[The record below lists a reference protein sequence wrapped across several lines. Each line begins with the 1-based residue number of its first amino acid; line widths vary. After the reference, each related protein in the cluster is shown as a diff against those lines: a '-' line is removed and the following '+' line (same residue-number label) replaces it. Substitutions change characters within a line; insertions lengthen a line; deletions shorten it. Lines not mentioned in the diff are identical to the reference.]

1 MAASHKVIKRNGEM
15 KDFCIDRI
23 INAISKAMINSK
35 EGSLS
40 LASDV
45 ANDVYEKL
53 TSDYFANKENPTV
66 EKIQDL
72 AEDELMSKG
81 FKQTAKHYITYR
93 NMRTSIRKERNNS
106 PKKNLPQED
115 EDKAYFASAYNRLVY
130 KRTYAKWLNGRRET
144 WEETIN
150 RYFDFMYGKC
160 SEIISERV
168 FDTCKSFVLDQKVM
182 PSMRLLQFSGEAAE
196 NNNICAYNCSFI
208 APTCIKDFGEII
220 YILMCGV
227 GVGFSVQKSSV
238 DELGMVRK
246 QKGKIFPPFVIPD
259 SKEGWAEALIHGMTK
274 WYEGFDVTFDYSELR
289 PFGARL
295 KTMGGKSS
303 GPDPLRDLLDFTRSR
318 ILKSSGEAPKKRNS
332 KMLPD
337 GPDWTFELLERYHKE
352 IKRVAQH
359 YRLDTYPNQ
368 IEVITSE
375 QMMDAYSS
383 IGMPIN
389 YNHWSFG
396 KKFIQTEQNY
406 KHGQMGLAYEIVI
419 NSNPCIAYLMEENT
433 VTMQALVI
441 AHACYGHNSFF
452 KGNYL
457 FQTWT
462 DASSIIDYLL
472 FAKKYLAECEERY
485 GVQEVE
491 KLLDSCHALMNFGVD
506 RYKRPEKIS
515 ITEEKARQE
524 EREAYLQS
532 QVNELWRTVPRAK
545 TKEEDLKERFPS
557 EPQENLLYFFEKH
570 APLLEPWQREVV
582 RIVRKISQYF
592 YPQKQT
598 QVMNEG
604 WATFWHYTILN
615 HLYDEGL
622 VSEKFILEFLHSH
635 TSVVAQPPYNS
646 PYFNGINP
654 YALGFAM
661 FRDIKRICEEP
672 TDEDKEWFP
681 DLAGTDWLDAVH
693 FAMHNFKDESFIS
706 QYLSPKLM
714 RDFKLFAINDDD
726 HKNFIEVAAIHDE
739 MGYKRI
745 RETLAAQYNLSNL
758 EPNIQ
763 VFNVDVRGDR
773 SLTLQYV
780 PHNRIPLD
788 DSYEEVLKH
797 VYRLWGFD
805 VILQEV
811 KDTGHRE
818 VLATCPKRNQYDTN
832 I

>member
-1 MAASHKVIKRNGEM
+1 MTTKTK
-15 KDFCIDRI
+15 KPTK
-23 INAISKAMINSK
+23 SKA
-35 EGSLS
+35 
-40 LASDV
+40 
-45 ANDVYEKL
+45 
-53 TSDYFANKENPTV
+53 
-66 EKIQDL
+66 
-72 AEDELMSKG
+72 
-81 FKQTAKHYITYR
+81 
-93 NMRTSIRKERNNS
+93 
-106 PKKNLPQED
+106 
-115 EDKAYFASAYNRLVY
+115 
-130 KRTYAKWLNGRRET
+130 
-144 WEETIN
+144 
-150 RYFDFMYGKC
+150 
-160 SEIISERV
+160 
-168 FDTCKSFVLDQKVM
+168 
-182 PSMRLLQFSGEAAE
+182 
-196 NNNICAYNCSFI
+196 
-208 APTCIKDFGEII
+208 
-220 YILMCGV
+220 
-227 GVGFSVQKSSV
+227 
-238 DELGMVRK
+238 
-246 QKGKIFPPFVIPD
+246 
-259 SKEGWAEALIHGMTK
+259 
-274 WYEGFDVTFDYSELR
+274 
-289 PFGARL
+289 
-295 KTMGGKSS
+295 
-303 GPDPLRDLLDFTRSR
+303 
-318 ILKSSGEAPKKRNS
+318 
-332 KMLPD
+332 LPD
-337 GPDWTFELLERYHKE
+337 GPDWTFDLLDQYHTE
-352 IKRVAQH
+352 IKRVADH
-359 YRLDTYPNQ
+359 YKLDAYPNQ

-396 KKFIQTEQNY
+396 KKFIQTEQGY

-433 VTMQALVI
+433 VTMQALVM

-472 FAKKYLAECEERY
+472 FAKNYIAECEQKY

-491 KLLDSCHALMNFGVD
+491 DLLDSCHALMNFGVD

-515 ITEEKARQE
+515 IAEEKSRQE

-532 QVNELWRTVPRAK
+532 QVNDLWRTVPK
-545 TKEEDLKERFPS
+545 STVEPESQKIRFPT
-557 EPQENLLYFFEKH
+557 EPQENILYFIEKH
-570 APLLEPWQREVV
+570 APLLESWQREIV

-622 VSEKFILEFLHSH
+622 VTDRFILEFLHSH
-635 TSVVAQPPYNS
+635 TGVVAQPAYNS

-661 FRDIKRICEEP
+661 FRDIRRICEEP

-681 DLAGTDWLDAVH
+681 DLAGTDWLEAVH
-693 FAMHNFKDESFIS
+693 FAMQNFKDESFIS

-714 RDFKLFAINDDD
+714 RDFKLFAIVDDD
-726 HKNFIEVAAIHDE
+726 RKNYIEVSAIHDDS
-739 MGYKRI
+739 GYRAI
-745 RETLAAQYNLSNL
+745 REKLAAQYNLSNL

-780 PHNRIPLD
+780 PHDRIPLD
-788 DSYEEVLKH
+788 EGYDEVLKH
-797 VYRLWGFD
+797 LYRLWGFD
-805 VILQEV
+805 VILEEV
-811 KDTGHRE
+811 KDSGRRE
-818 VLATCPKRNQYDTN
+818 ILGTCPKRNDYDGK